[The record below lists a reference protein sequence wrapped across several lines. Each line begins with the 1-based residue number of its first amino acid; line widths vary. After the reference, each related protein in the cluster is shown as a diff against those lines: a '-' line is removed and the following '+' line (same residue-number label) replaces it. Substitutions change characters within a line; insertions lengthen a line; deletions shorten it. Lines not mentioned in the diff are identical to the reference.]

1 MVYKRPF
8 LNVRCHEL
16 MNCAFEDK
24 INFRIGSLND
34 SASAEKELRS
44 MSLFLHDPVVH

>member
-8 LNVRCHEL
+8 LNVQCHEL
-16 MNCAFEDK
+16 MKRSIENK
-24 INFRIGSLND
+24 IDFRIGSLND
-34 SASAEKELRS
+34 SASEEKESRS